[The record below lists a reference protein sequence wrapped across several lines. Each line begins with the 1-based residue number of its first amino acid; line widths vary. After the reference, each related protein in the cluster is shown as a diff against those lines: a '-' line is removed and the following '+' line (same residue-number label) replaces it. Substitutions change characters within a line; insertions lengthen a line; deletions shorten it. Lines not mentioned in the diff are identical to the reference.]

1 MPGGGILRKT
11 EMGLQFTKTEQNRG
25 LKHLH
30 IDSRVYLEIRKCAA
44 ESVSELVEVEL
55 ANRGFSSGVRSSLFR
70 QKENSKETRSPM
82 NRRSHACLSSVA
94 VLCMLTCL
102 GLAGNAL
109 AQDAQEETPHPRYM
123 VMPPHLRTDV
133 APPAA
138 SLQSW
143 NGSFT
148 YGSTNYTYNMVGAA
162 PSSQYHRNHYDL
174 HHPGKDRDHGTQRV
188 ENHLRSVACALQRQ
202 HSDDQHS
209 DLTHFRF
216 DHDIYTRW
224 SQRGDDPVH

>member
-1 MPGGGILRKT
+1 MRILRKT
-11 EMGLQFTKTEQNRG
+11 EMRLQFTKTEQNGG

-30 IDSRVYLEIRKCAA
+30 IDSEFTQRLENVLLLSQCQDLAQLELDHRRV
-44 ESVSELVEVEL
+44 
-55 ANRGFSSGVRSSLFR
+55 GSGVRSSLCR

-82 NRRSHACLSSVA
+82 HRRSHACLSSVA
-94 VLCMLTCL
+94 VLCVLTCL

-109 AQDAQEETPHPRYM
+109 AQDAQEETPHPKYM

-133 APPAA
+133 APPPA

-162 PSSQYHRNHYDL
+162 PSSNTTATITTY
-174 HHPGKDRDHGTQRV
+174 
-188 ENHLRSVACALQRQ
+188 
-202 HSDDQHS
+202 
-209 DLTHFRF
+209 
-216 DHDIYTRW
+216 II
-224 SQRGDDPVH
+224 PVK

>member
-1 MPGGGILRKT
+1 M
-11 EMGLQFTKTEQNRG
+11 
-25 LKHLH
+25 
-30 IDSRVYLEIRKCAA
+30 CCW
-44 ESVSELVEVEL
+44 SVSSCGDRSWMI
-55 ANRGFSSGVRSSLFR
+55 AGSSSGVRLSLCR

-94 VLCMLTCL
+94 VLCLLTCL

-109 AQDAQEETPHPRYM
+109 AQDAQAETPRPRYM

-148 YGSTNYTYNMVGAA
+148 FGSNQLHLQHGGRSAF
-162 PSSQYHRNHYDL
+162 QQHHRDDYDL
-174 HHPGKDRDHGTQRV
+174 HHPGEDRDHDSQRDKD
-188 ENHLRSVACALQRQ
+188 HFRSVACALQRQ
-202 HSDDQHS
+202 HGHDQHR
-209 DLTHFRF
+209 DFADFRF
-216 DHDIYTRW
+216 HHDLYPRW
-224 SQRGDDPVH
+224 SERGNDPVH

>member
-1 MPGGGILRKT
+1 MPGGRILRKT
-11 EMGLQFTKTEQNRG
+11 EMRLQFTKTEQNRG

-30 IDSRVYLEIRKCAA
+30 IDSEFTQRLEAVLLSQCQDLRK
-44 ESVSELVEVEL
+44 SRLD
-55 ANRGFSSGVRSSLFR
+55 NRGFRSGVRSSLFR

-94 VLCMLTCL
+94 VLCVLTCL

-148 YGSTNYTYNMVGAA
+148 YGSTKYTYNMVGAA
-162 PSSQYHRNHYDL
+162 PSSNTPATITTYIIPVKIVRSEERRV
-174 HHPGKDRDHGTQRV
+174 GK
-188 ENHLRSVACALQRQ
+188 ECRS
-202 HSDDQHS
+202 
-209 DLTHFRF
+209 
-216 DHDIYTRW
+216 RW
-224 SQRGDDPVH
+224 SPYH